1 MEVREFVDGAARAFG
16 FSEED
21 VANIILAVD
30 EACTNIIK
38 HAYHY
43 ALDQEIE
50 ISIFHSTRSFEIRIY
65 DNGKAFDPSS
75 IRTPDLKD
83 HIGHKRRGGLGVY
96 LMKRLMDKVEYNF
109 IPGKRNEV
117 RLINI
122 VRMLPLFQRDSDET
136 RPNTTRHSGEK
147 RNVRLS
153 STVRIQQCR

>member
-1 MEVREFVDGAARAFG
+1 MGTQEKHISKRVVSRTDSLVEVREFVDAAARAFG

-38 HAYHY
+38 HAYQY
-43 ALDQEIE
+43 AVDQEIE
-50 ISIFHSTRSFEIRIY
+50 ISIFPSTRSFEIRIY
-65 DNGKAFDPSS
+65 DNGKAFDPSL

-117 RLINI
+117 RLIKYRSNA
-122 VRMLPLFQRDSDET
+122 
-136 RPNTTRHSGEK
+136 
-147 RNVRLS
+147 
-153 STVRIQQCR
+153 STVTGG

>member
-1 MEVREFVDGAARAFG
+1 MKTQPQHISKRIASRTESLVEVREFVDTAARAFG

-38 HAYHY
+38 HAYQY
-43 ALDQEIE
+43 AADREIE
-50 ISIFHSTRSFEIRIY
+50 ISIFPSTRSFEIRIS
-65 DNGKAFDPSS
+65 DNGKPFDPSL
-75 IRTPDLKD
+75 IRPPDLKD

-117 RLINI
+117 RLVKYRSNASA
-122 VRMLPLFQRDSDET
+122 V
-136 RPNTTRHSGEK
+136 SGG
-147 RNVRLS
+147 
-153 STVRIQQCR
+153 

>member
-1 MEVREFVDGAARAFG
+1 MKTQPQHLSKRIASRTESLVEVREFVDTAARAFG

-43 ALDQEIE
+43 AVDQEIE
-50 ISIFHSTRSFEIRIY
+50 ISIFPGTRSFEIRIY

-75 IRTPDLKD
+75 VRTPDLKD

-96 LMKRLMDKVEYNF
+96 LMRRLMDKVEYNF

-117 RLINI
+117 RLIKYRSNASK
-122 VRMLPLFQRDSDET
+122 VSE
-136 RPNTTRHSGEK
+136 G
-147 RNVRLS
+147 
-153 STVRIQQCR
+153 

>member
-1 MEVREFVDGAARAFG
+1 MKTQPQHLSKRIASRTESLVEVREFVDTAARAFG

-43 ALDQEIE
+43 AVDQEIE
-50 ISIFHSTRSFEIRIY
+50 ISIFPGTRSFEIRIY

-75 IRTPDLKD
+75 VRTPDLKD

-96 LMKRLMDKVEYNF
+96 LMRRLMDKVEYNF

-117 RLINI
+117 RLIKYRSNA
-122 VRMLPLFQRDSDET
+122 
-136 RPNTTRHSGEK
+136 
-147 RNVRLS
+147 
-153 STVRIQQCR
+153 STVSEG